1 MKKRVLSLILSIS
14 LALPLTG
21 CTMMTPLTAEEEKD
35 IALYAAAAVS
45 KYNIKQSEGVCFVSN
60 ETEAKYDEAEKAR
73 EEERKRREE
82 ERKAIE
88 EAEKNGGNKNPGS
101 DSSGD
106 GSGGDGQG
114 GSSGGNSGEGGSSTS
129 NPPEPASKEITLSE
143 LMAEDSIRFSVSKTE
158 VIDHYTVEGVLD
170 LYPGNGKGYFM
181 VTVTAVNAGAAGKD
195 LDLSAK
201 GLKYSCTIGDKAV
214 MSSGNGFLP
223 NDLNTWAG
231 NIPAGGTKDF
241 LLLFPFEN
249 SVLQNTSSFTLKA
262 MQDGTIFRITE

>member
-1 MKKRVLSLILSIS
+1 MKKRALSLLLSIS

-21 CTMMTPLTAEEEKD
+21 CTMMTPLTAEEERD

-45 KYNIKQSEGVCFVSN
+45 KYNIKQTEGVCFVSN
-60 ETEAKYDEAEKAR
+60 ETEKKYDEAEKAR

-88 EAEKNGGNKNPGS
+88 EAEKNGGNQNSAS
-101 DSSGD
+101 DSS
-106 GSGGDGQG
+106 QG
-114 GSSGGNSGEGGSSTS
+114 GSEGGQGQEGSSGQSGTS
-129 NPPEPASKEITLSE
+129 AVNPPEPASKEITLSE
-143 LMAEDSIRFSVSKTE
+143 LMAEDSVRFSVSKTE

-231 NIPAGGTKDF
+231 NIPAGGTKDL

-262 MQDGTIFRITE
+262 MQDGNIFRITE